1 MSITIGPYTAGE
13 VPEPLEYQFLDA
25 DGDPIDLTG
34 YTAAFRLSIDG
45 ATGTEN
51 AATLSAPRGGRVTYT
66 WETGDLTAGELAAE
80 FEVSNGTNTFISDR
94 LTGTV
99 TAAIATA

>member
-1 MSITIGPYTAGE
+1 MTITIGPYTDGE
-13 VPEPLEYQFLDA
+13 RPEPLEYQFLDA

-34 YTAAFRLSIDG
+34 YTAVFRLSIDG
-45 ATGTEN
+45 ATGTET

-66 WETGDLTAGELAAE
+66 WGAGDLTEGTLAAE
-80 FEVSNGTNTFISDR
+80 FEVSNGTNTFISER

-99 TAAIATA
+99 DAAIATA